1 MNILDPTFYRTLF
14 YDFHQWIPR
23 AYNNY
28 IFEEWIL
35 DQACIICQGFCDSI
49 AFKKNEIV
57 TTGTP
62 IFIAFVIK
70 EKEV

>member
-1 MNILDPTFYRTLF
+1 
-14 YDFHQWIPR
+14 
-23 AYNNY
+23 
-28 IFEEWIL
+28 L